1 VVLVSTRQE
10 GQFTFA
16 PEDQSRMLLT
26 IPIPESQQK
35 VRLPPGT
42 LDWSEDEFFRF
53 CQGNHDLRIE
63 RATNGEIS
71 RCHPAEGYSS

>member
-1 VVLVSTRQE
+1 
-10 GQFTFA
+10 
-16 PEDQSRMLLT
+16 MLLT

-42 LDWSEDEFFRF
+42 LDWSENEFFRF

-71 RCHPAEGYSS
+71 

>member
-1 VVLVSTRQE
+1 
-10 GQFTFA
+10 
-16 PEDQSRMLLT
+16 MLLT

-42 LDWSEDEFFRF
+42 LDWSEDEFFRL

-71 RCHPAEGYSS
+71 